1 MFCYDWF
8 TVVTHQFQS
17 FPSFFRV
24 GESMLVYRDLPR
36 GTKHD
41 IAANGIRFAM
51 FCSGYLDSIS
61 SIFNMVKMF
70 LGGITTYTWLPWFGT
85 HVPAYMEEANLEFL
99 RNNMQWD
106 LEKREVDFIEYDE
119 SNFKTGD
126 VLAIFRLDGVDPL
139 IMYGTGS
146 TIGHCT
152 MTVWFD
158 DELYVIEAMENVF
171 WPIKNVQRNKYR
183 DWIKM
188 ARDADYHVAHLSLTQ
203 SARSRFNETAAKE
216 FFFRTEGL
224 PYGFHNFLYG
234 WIDS

>member
-1 MFCYDWF
+1 
-8 TVVTHQFQS
+8 
-17 FPSFFRV
+17 
-24 GESMLVYRDLPR
+24 MLVYRDLPR

-41 IAANGIRFAM
+41 IAVNGIRFAM
-51 FCSGYLDSIS
+51 FCSGYLDTMGSIY
-61 SIFNMVKMF
+61 NMVKMF

-85 HVPAYMEEANLEFL
+85 HVPAYMEEANLDFL

-106 LEKREVDFIEYDE
+106 LEKREIDFIEYDE

-158 DELYVIEAMENVF
+158 DELYVIEAMETCSG
-171 WPIKNVQRNKYR
+171 R
-183 DWIKM
+183 
-188 ARDADYHVAHLSLTQ
+188 
-203 SARSRFNETAAKE
+203 
-216 FFFRTEGL
+216 
-224 PYGFHNFLYG
+224 
-234 WIDS
+234 

>member
-1 MFCYDWF
+1 M
-8 TVVTHQFQS
+8 
-17 FPSFFRV
+17 
-24 GESMLVYRDLPR
+24 MVYRDLPR

-41 IAANGIRFAM
+41 ISANGIRFAM

-99 RNNMQWD
+99 SNNMKWD

-126 VLAIFRLDGVDPL
+126 ILAIFRLDGVDPL